1 MVKYQ
6 PQSQKVSA
14 QIQLCHLLGVHCKKH
29 LTHVCV
35 CVCVY
40 FHLKHL
46 QCSKFGKEYNK
57 TVYCHSAYL
66 TYMKRTYEM
75 SDWMNQKLK
84 SRLPGE
90 ISTASDIADDT
101 HGRKQGGTKESLDKD
116 KEGE

>member
-1 MVKYQ
+1 MF
-6 PQSQKVSA
+6 
-14 QIQLCHLLGVHCKKH
+14 
-29 LTHVCV
+29 V

-90 ISTASDIADDT
+90 ISTASAIADDT

>member
-1 MVKYQ
+1 
-6 PQSQKVSA
+6 
-14 QIQLCHLLGVHCKKH
+14 
-29 LTHVCV
+29 
-35 CVCVY
+35 
-40 FHLKHL
+40 
-46 QCSKFGKEYNK
+46 
-57 TVYCHSAYL
+57 
-66 TYMKRTYEM
+66 MKRTYEM